1 MFSVGGW
8 CECIAP
14 FFVPPG
20 SCEKAVNKQPPH
32 IRAMRTELNTFI
44 KMNDSTTY
52 LTISE
57 SAERFSAVT
66 ESSLRRWIKS
76 GKIPQDALL
85 ITESEHKAGR
95 MVTLIDAEALKKII
109 AGKQRKKAPNESV
122 ASNGTNHVV
131 DNWKQITEPFE
142 HFIEYLKNEVEAQRL
157 RAEHAE
163 DRAQKAEES
172 LRLLTHQP
180 PSESKAEGKQNDGK
194 RLTPGDVFL
203 YVIMSAV
210 AVVLIALLV
219 QELKYKI

>member
-1 MFSVGGW
+1 
-8 CECIAP
+8 
-14 FFVPPG
+14 
-20 SCEKAVNKQPPH
+20 
-32 IRAMRTELNTFI
+32 
-44 KMNDSTTY
+44 MNESTTY

-57 SAERFSAVT
+57 CAERFSAVT

-76 GKIPQDALL
+76 GKIPQEALL

-109 AGKQRKKAPNESV
+109 AGKQSKKAPNESV
-122 ASNGTNHVV
+122 ASIGTNQMAG
-131 DNWKQITEPFE
+131 NWEQIKKPFE
-142 HFIEYLKNEVEAQRL
+142 DFIEYLKNEVEAQRL

-180 PSESKAEGKQNDGK
+180 PTESKAEGKQSDGK
-194 RLTPGDVFL
+194 KVTPGEVFL
-203 YVIMSAV
+203 YLIITAV
-210 AVVLIALLV
+210 AVLLVILLV